1 MSSISLI
8 QPDRD
13 LFSWPQYWAAC
24 FGPAPFL
31 PMSREEMDQLG
42 WDSCDIILVTGD
54 AYVDHPS
61 FGMAIC
67 GRMLEA
73 QGFRVGIIAQPDWS
87 SKDDFMRLGKPN
99 LFFGVTA
106 GNIDVYKRQDID
118 HKRWNGVT
126 VTPKDTVEIQGEV
139 DKDWNSVEI
148 DVKQIRKVK
157 P

>member
-1 MSSISLI
+1 VT
-8 QPDRD
+8 
-13 LFSWPQYWAAC
+13 FSWPQYWAAC

-73 QGFRVGIIAQPDWS
+73 QGFPRWDHFPAGLEQQR
-87 SKDDFMRLGKPN
+87 RLYASG
-99 LFFGVTA
+99 
-106 GNIDVYKRQDID
+106 
-118 HKRWNGVT
+118 
-126 VTPKDTVEIQGEV
+126 
-139 DKDWNSVEI
+139 
-148 DVKQIRKVK
+148 
-157 P
+157 

>member
-54 AYVDHPS
+54 AYVQT
-61 FGMAIC
+61 GAVKTTLCVWVNRIC
-67 GRMLEA
+67 
-73 QGFRVGIIAQPDWS
+73 F
-87 SKDDFMRLGKPN
+87 
-99 LFFGVTA
+99 
-106 GNIDVYKRQDID
+106 
-118 HKRWNGVT
+118 
-126 VTPKDTVEIQGEV
+126 
-139 DKDWNSVEI
+139 SVLLLATWT
-148 DVKQIRKVK
+148 R
-157 P
+157 

>member
-1 MSSISLI
+1 MSAISLI

-73 QGFRVGIIAQPDWS
+73 QGFRVGIIAQPDWN
-87 SKDDFMRLGKPN
+87 SKEDFMRLGKGGRFTGFHAVRFAPFTGGA
-99 LFFGVTA
+99 FFCHNA
-106 GNIDVYKRQDID
+106 GGGLR
-118 HKRWNGVT
+118 GSAGT
-126 VTPKDTVEIQGEV
+126 T
-139 DKDWNSVEI
+139 
-148 DVKQIRKVK
+148 
-157 P
+157 

>member
-73 QGFRVGIIAQPDWS
+73 QLSCRDHRPAGLEQQR
-87 SKDDFMRLGKPN
+87 RLYASG
-99 LFFGVTA
+99 
-106 GNIDVYKRQDID
+106 
-118 HKRWNGVT
+118 
-126 VTPKDTVEIQGEV
+126 
-139 DKDWNSVEI
+139 
-148 DVKQIRKVK
+148 
-157 P
+157 

>member
-61 FGMAIC
+61 FGMAI
-67 GRMLEA
+67 RKFYNSRHQL
-73 QGFRVGIIAQPDWS
+73 V
-87 SKDDFMRLGKPN
+87 
-99 LFFGVTA
+99 VTQL
-106 GNIDVYKRQDID
+106 K
-118 HKRWNGVT
+118 K
-126 VTPKDTVEIQGEV
+126 K
-139 DKDWNSVEI
+139 
-148 DVKQIRKVK
+148 
-157 P
+157 

>member
-1 MSSISLI
+1 MSAISLI

-73 QGFRVGIIAQPDWS
+73 QGFRVGIISQPDWNNKTES
-87 SKDDFMRLGKPN
+87 VLRRHRRQHGFDDQPLHRRPQ
-99 LFFGVTA
+99 A
-106 GNIDVYKRQDID
+106 A
-118 HKRWNGVT
+118 
-126 VTPKDTVEIQGEV
+126 
-139 DKDWNSVEI
+139 S
-148 DVKQIRKVK
+148 
-157 P
+157 